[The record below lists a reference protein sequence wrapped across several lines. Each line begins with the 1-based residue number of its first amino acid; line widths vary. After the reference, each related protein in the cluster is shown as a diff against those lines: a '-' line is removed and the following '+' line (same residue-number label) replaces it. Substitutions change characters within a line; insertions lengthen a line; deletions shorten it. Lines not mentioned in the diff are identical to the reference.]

1 MMDPIERNQI
11 IATSIIAAAMLIL
24 LFYGMYSTTQEEESP
39 KFQVVDKYEN
49 CDVIRYTDTTQRWNY
64 LLKCP

>member
-1 MMDPIERNQI
+1 MNSIERNHI
-11 IATSIIAAAMLIL
+11 IATSVIAAGMFIL
-24 LFYGMYSTTQEEESP
+24 LFYGMHATTQEESP

>member
-1 MMDPIERNQI
+1 MNPIERNQI
-11 IATSIIAAAMLIL
+11 IATSIIAAAMFIL
-24 LFYGMYSTTQEEESP
+24 LFYGMYSTTQEESP